1 MDFILRVMGT
11 TESFS
16 STARISSVLKRMD
29 WKTIQWREEH
39 PLEGYYIT
47 LVLMKD
53 DAGVD

>member
-1 MDFILRVMGT
+1 MDFILRAMGI
-11 TESFS
+11 TERFS
-16 STARISSVLKRMD
+16 STARISSVLKRVD
-29 WKTIQWREEH
+29 WRTIQWREEH